1 VKWIHGAPDCALSTD
16 PLIQM
21 QAFDDDSFILRL
33 SKCYSF
39 EGDFIYLLAGRSTSI
54 RRRAAKG
61 APSTAP
67 PSALSRRHG
76 WGDAPVVAPE

>member
-1 VKWIHGAPDCALSTD
+1 MKWIHGAPDCALSTD

-39 EGDFIYLLAGRSTSI
+39 EGNFIYLLFGANW
-54 RRRAAKG
+54 AAVFDTG
-61 APSTAP
+61 GPPNPQDRGEVLTFARLSTA
-67 PSALSRRHG
+67 SSTAG
-76 WGDAPVVAPE
+76 